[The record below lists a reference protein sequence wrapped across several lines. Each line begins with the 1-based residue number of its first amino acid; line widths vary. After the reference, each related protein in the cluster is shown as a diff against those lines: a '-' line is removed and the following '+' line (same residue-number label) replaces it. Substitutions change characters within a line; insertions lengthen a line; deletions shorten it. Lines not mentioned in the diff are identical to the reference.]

1 MIKVIYEGLDKIKI
15 QAEVLKAYN
24 YVNNIFLIKI
34 GDITVFVA
42 QDRKEFDKQFG
53 EKTTGWLVGNA
64 IGKNKINI
72 LSPLA
77 MKNESSHSPKEFLSI
92 LKHEFTHLFL
102 SNLSAERAIPN
113 WLNEGLAAYVAKQH
127 QNGKDNIFIEDNF
140 CKRLSS
146 SRDWNNNV
154 HHGAYLLSALFVK
167 FLIKK
172 YSFKKIEK
180 LVSSLNK
187 YYYQPDF
194 EQIFLKIYGCEID
207 VVEKLFIQE
216 INK

>member
-1 MIKVIYEGLDKIKI
+1 MIKIIYEGKDKIKI
-15 QAEVLKAYN
+15 QQDVLKAYN
-24 YVNNIFLIKI
+24 YVSNIFSIKTA
-34 GDITVFVA
+34 DITIFVA

-53 EKTTGWLVGNA
+53 KKTENWLVGNA
-64 IGKNKINI
+64 VGKKRINI

-77 MKNESSHSPKEFLSI
+77 MKNESSHSSKEFLPI

-102 SNLSAERAIPN
+102 SILSNEKTIPT
-113 WLNEGLAAYVAKQH
+113 WLNEGLAAYIAKQH
-127 QNGKDNIFIEDNF
+127 QNDQDAVFIEDNF
-140 CKRLSS
+140 CEKLSS
-146 SRDWNNNV
+146 SRGWNSNV
-154 HHGAYLLSALFVK
+154 HYGAYLLSALFVK

-180 LVSSLNK
+180 LISSLHK

-194 EQIFLKIYGCEID
+194 EKIFLKVYGYSLED
-207 VVEKLFIQE
+207 TEKLFIEE